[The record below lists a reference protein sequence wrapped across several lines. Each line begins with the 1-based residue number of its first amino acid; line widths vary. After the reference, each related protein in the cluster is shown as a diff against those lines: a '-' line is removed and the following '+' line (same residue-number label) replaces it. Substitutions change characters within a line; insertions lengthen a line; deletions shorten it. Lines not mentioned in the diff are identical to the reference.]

1 MIAAG
6 TYSPEKMKYTNGLGN
21 SHAYGLLGA
30 FELSNGIWLVKMV
43 NPWGFDGYI
52 GDWSDKSSLWTDALR
67 NEVGSIDDKQD
78 GIFFQTIEQLL
89 SDWHGI

>member
-1 MIAAG
+1 
-6 TYSPEKMKYTNGLGN
+6 
-21 SHAYGLLGA
+21 
-30 FELSNGIWLVKMV
+30 MV